1 MKIRNKKALLLTG
14 LFMAVFAA
22 GYANYAITNSKD
34 DAPQGQQVIEEQ
46 ESNAFS
52 VFKEERE
59 TTRQQELKYIE
70 SVVESAEADEQTK
83 ADAQAQK
90 LTLAANMENELLTEG
105 LIQTG
110 LGMEAVVT
118 IGNDAVNV
126 VVDKQ
131 ELTETEV
138 TQIADIIKTHT
149 EAEAESIKIMPKA

>member
-1 MKIRNKKALLLTG
+1 MKLRNKKALLLTG
-14 LFMAVFAA
+14 LFLAVLAA
-22 GYANYAITNSKD
+22 GYANYAITNAKKG
-34 DAPQGQQVIEEQ
+34 GQQEEQ
-46 ESNAFS
+46 QAIQQENAFS

-59 TTRQQELKYIE
+59 TTRMQELKYIE
-70 SVVESAEADEQTK
+70 SVVESAETDDQTK

-118 IGNDAVNV
+118 ISNEAVNV
-126 VVDKQ
+126 VVDKE
-131 ELTETEV
+131 ELSETEV

-149 EAEAESIKIMPKA
+149 QAEAESIKIMPKA